1 MARIYIEG
9 GGDAKDLKV
18 RCREGFRKLLEGS
31 GFVGR
36 MPRLVACGSRH
47 SAFGDFE
54 TAYGGYRGEYVALLV
69 DSEAPV
75 SDVEAPWA
83 HLEARDGWR
92 RPPGVHDDNALL
104 MVSSMETWIA
114 ADPEAVRLQFGPNVR
129 LHALP
134 SAVDIESRTTDSVL
148 AALKA
153 ATSNCASQYA
163 KGPTSFAALGRTSSA
178 TLQRLPAF
186 ARMVRILESRL
197 LPP

>member
-83 HLEARDGWR
+83 HLEARDGWT
-92 RPPGVHDDNALL
+92 RPSGAEDNNAFL

-114 ADPEAVRLQFGPNVR
+114 ADPQAVQLQFGPHVR
-129 LHALP
+129 LSELP
-134 SAVDIESRTTDSVL
+134 SVVAIEARTPASIL

-153 ATSNCASQYA
+153 ATTHCPSPYV
-163 KGPTSFAALGRTSSA
+163 KGYISFAVLGRTSPGQLS
-178 TLQRLPAF
+178 QLPAF
-186 ARMVRILESRL
+186 ARMIRILGSRL
-197 LPP
+197 